1 MKVNTVYYKT
11 AQVMKEVAD
20 ATVELIVTSPP
31 YFNIKNYNQDG
42 QRKKNQI
49 GDFANYQT
57 YLENMV
63 PIWQECARVLK
74 PNGKM
79 AINTMLMPMPKKEYS
94 THRSRDLLDL
104 DGDIKATI
112 LKHTE
117 LFFYDRYIWNRLNS
131 SKALMFGSY
140 PYPPN
145 FYSQNSSEYISIYVK
160 DGVPAKRPPEIKAKS
175 KLTLKEWVE
184 YTKHIWDIPI
194 PAKNNIAYKRHP
206 AIMPPEVAQ
215 RCIRLFSC
223 YGDIVLDPFTGS
235 GTTLSA
241 AKKLGRK
248 YLGYE
253 IIEDYKSLI
262 EERLA
267 QTEDE

>member
-1 MKVNTVYYKT
+1 
-11 AQVMKEVAD
+11 MKEVAD

-49 GDFANYQT
+49 GDIASYHD

-63 PIWQECARVLK
+63 PIWKECARVLK

-79 AINTMLMPMPKKEYS
+79 AINTMLMPMPKKDYS
-94 THRSRDLLDL
+94 THRSRDILDL
-104 DGDIKATI
+104 DGDIKATV
-112 LKHTE
+112 LAHTG
-117 LFFYDRYIWNRLNS
+117 LYFYDRYIWNRLNS
-131 SKALMFGSY
+131 SKPLMFGSY
-140 PYPPN
+140 PYPTN

-160 DGVPAKRPPEIKAKS
+160 DGVPAKRAAAIKEKS
-175 KLTLKEWVE
+175 KLTQKEWVE

-194 PAKNNIAYKRHP
+194 PAKNDLAYKRHP
-206 AIMPPEVAQ
+206 AIMPAEVAR

-223 YGDIVLDPFTGS
+223 YDDIVLDPFTGS
-235 GTTLSA
+235 GTTLGA
-241 AKKLGRK
+241 AKQLGRK

-253 IIEDYKSLI
+253 IIEDYKDLI
-262 EERLA
+262 EEKIA
-267 QTEDE
+267 AAND